1 MAITAIGQIICLNK
15 SLVLCETTVV
25 VPIFYSLY
33 TSIGF
38 INTLIFMNQL
48 NDFKAW
54 VLWCIA
60 LSTIL
65 LLGGVILLSSKKTVE
80 NNQKEV
86 SNNENDDIPLQYS
99 KQYNDDIES
108 ANANEENEDNED
120 NEDNV
125 VWDIGDVSS
134 DEHEDDDND
143 ISDIRKPLR
152 KQKQNQSDD
161 EN

>member
-108 ANANEENEDNED
+108 ANVNEE

-134 DEHEDDDND
+134 DEHEDDEND
-143 ISDIRKPLR
+143 INDIRKPLR
-152 KQKQNQSDD
+152 KQQKQSQSDD